1 MSVLSKQTG
10 TCLRG
15 VILETTKDGLRFR
28 IYVVIGEADLDAVTE
43 ILPAEVFE
51 ESGEVHV
58 CGLDMPEQAPEQLSD
73 VLDNMNDGDVAVIFC
88 ASPAV
93 QQSVLYSLRLPG
105 IALPSHLN

>member
-1 MSVLSKQTG
+1 MSVQSKQTG
-10 TCLRG
+10 TCQRG
-15 VILETTKDGLRFR
+15 MILETSSNGVSFR

-43 ILPAEVFE
+43 ILPAQVFE

-58 CGLDMPEQAPEQLSD
+58 CGLDAPELAPEQLTE
-73 VLDNMNDGDVAVIFC
+73 VLENMNDGDVAVIFC
-88 ASPAV
+88 DSPAV

>member
-10 TCLRG
+10 TCQRG
-15 VILETTKDGLRFR
+15 VILETSRSGVSFR

-43 ILPAEVFE
+43 ILPAQVFE

-58 CGLDMPEQAPEQLSD
+58 CGMDTPEQAPEQLPEI
-73 VLDNMNDGDVAVIFC
+73 LDNMNDGDVAVIFC